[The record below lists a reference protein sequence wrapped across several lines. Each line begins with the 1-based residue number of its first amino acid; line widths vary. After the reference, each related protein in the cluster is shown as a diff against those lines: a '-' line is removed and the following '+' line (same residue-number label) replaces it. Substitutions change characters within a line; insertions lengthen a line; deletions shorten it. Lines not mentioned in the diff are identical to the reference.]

1 MTCEHAAPSLSALV
15 DGELAPDEQPEV
27 FAHLQSCAACRA
39 FLADSLRTRGVLRR
53 DRDALAVEAD
63 AVLPARAPG
72 PRPGWRAPS
81 PALAYATFAIGLA
94 ALLVAAGILI
104 GAGAARP
111 AREGAPPREAQEASA
126 PAGEGENV
134 VYVCTMP
141 EFRVVSTPLPDA
153 PR

>member
-1 MTCEHAAPSLSALV
+1 MTCELAAPSLSALV
-15 DGELAPDEQPEV
+15 DGELAPDEQTEV
-27 FAHLQSCAACRA
+27 FAHLQSCPACRA

-53 DRDALAVEAD
+53 DRDALAIEAD
-63 AVLPARAPG
+63 AVLPARAPR
-72 PRPGWRAPS
+72 PRSGWRAPS

-104 GAGAARP
+104 GAARP
-111 AREGAPPREAQEASA
+111 AREGAPPREAHEASA